1 MKLAEIFQDGM
12 VLQRDYELHFF
23 GENEIE
29 RVVTVQIDGM
39 EAVKVNIP
47 AGSFSIT
54 IPPQKTAWNATIEFV
69 DKNGVLI
76 TLRHIRFGEV
86 WLAGGQ
92 SNMELPMLYDREFR
106 RLKKAKLS
114 ERIFFYEVPKRYAP
128 IPETRKI
135 NKQGRW
141 LPCTPETLDRWAAV
155 PYYFANQLSDLLP
168 DCPIG
173 VVSCN
178 FGGSNLL
185 CWLPKE
191 IVEGDAA
198 LRPFYRAY
206 EEHCSQLDRAEYEA
220 HFLSDLSAREKPGFR
235 RLVGEMYLRGKFPP
249 IISRMRWKGNQEPL
263 PSQKDFG
270 PWDSN
275 RPCGLYESM
284 FSTIIGTVFR
294 GVIWYQGESEAN
306 AERAPLYTHTMEL
319 LVSHWRKVLGAQLPF
334 MTVVLPRFECD
345 IMDNGVLFPEIR
357 NQQRAL
363 PEQIDNLYTVEDFAS
378 GTAYNVHSPHKRG
391 IGEKL
396 AQESVK
402 VVYSPITR

>member
-1 MKLAEIFQDGM
+1 MKLADIFQDGM
-12 VLQRDYELHFF
+12 VLQRQNPIFLF
-23 GENEIE
+23 GENEKE
-29 RVVTVQIDGM
+29 RVVTVRIGDTVAAQKHLVIGPFQI
-39 EAVKVNIP
+39 EL
-47 AGSFSIT
+47 
-54 IPPQKTAWNATIEFV
+54 PPQKTSWDETLFIE
-69 DKNGVLI
+69 DESGALCR
-76 TLRHIRFGEV
+76 LEHIRFGEV

-92 SNMELPMLYDREFR
+92 SNMELTMPYDREFR
-106 RLKKAKLS
+106 RIKKGTLS
-114 ERIFFYEVPKRYAP
+114 DRIFFYEVPKRYAS
-128 IPETRKI
+128 IPDTEQTS
-135 NKQGRW
+135 KQGHW
-141 LPCTPETLDRWAAV
+141 IPCTPETLKTWAAV
-155 PYYFANQLSDLLP
+155 PYYFANKLAQLLL
-168 DCPIG
+168 DCPVG

-206 EEHCSQLDRAEYEA
+206 EEHCSQLNQAEYETQ
-220 HFLSDLSAREKPGFR
+220 FLSDLSAREKPGFR
-235 RLVGEMYLRGKFPP
+235 HLVGEMYLRGRFPP

-306 AERAPLYTHTMEL
+306 AERAPVYTHTMEL
-319 LVSHWRKVLGAQLPF
+319 LVSHWRKVLGTQLPF
-334 MTVVLPRFECD
+334 LIVVLPRFDCD
-345 IMDNGVLFPEIR
+345 ILDNGLLFPEIR
-357 NQQRAL
+357 RQQRAL
-363 PEQIDNLYTVEDFAS
+363 PEQIDRLYTVEDFES
-378 GTAYNVHSPHKRG
+378 GTAYNVHSPYKRD

-396 AQESVK
+396 AQACAKEIYALK
-402 VVYSPITR
+402 A